1 MRDYSVALGSCLKTK
16 IEMRGKKKKKGKDVE
31 KSKIGGTLLDLE
43 HESEARGC

>member
-1 MRDYSVALGSCLKTK
+1 MRDYSVALDSCLKTK
-16 IEMRGKKKKKGKDVE
+16 IEMRGKKKKGKDVE